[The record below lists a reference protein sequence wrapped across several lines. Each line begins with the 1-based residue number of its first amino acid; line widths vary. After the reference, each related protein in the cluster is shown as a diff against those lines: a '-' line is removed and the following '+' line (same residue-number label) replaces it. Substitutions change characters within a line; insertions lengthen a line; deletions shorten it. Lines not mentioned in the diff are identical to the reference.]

1 MFIAVLLVASHSPFC
16 VKRIEHCRPG
26 CWKSTNY
33 YCQGGALG
41 TWSVSA
47 SHQPLLCSEVAV
59 GMLECSH
66 GHAHRQQCTVD
77 RQPPYLVVL
86 ASRLGW
92 SAGLLGRHDGITVE
106 PAAVLCFL
114 GSPSCHH
121 LMVPLSETTGACCWH
136 GRYFERQV
144 LALCSVQ
151 HYLFSILSRPFP
163 SRAPDGTK
171 DSLQLGNEGSPRTS
185 RYRHTLT
192 RKARS
197 PGPPRSYC
205 RSVSH
210 HHQKIRRQTDIT
222 RTRKLKNS
230 SIRSIWTYLTA
241 RERESCLLKKLDV

>member
-1 MFIAVLLVASHSPFC
+1 MFIAVLLSYVQFPFLCVKQEHVPLLLPFYLVASHSPFC

-47 SHQPLLCSEVAV
+47 SHQPVINCCCAVRLLWECWSVPTAMHTANSV
-59 GMLECSH
+59 PSTDSLRTLSCWPAAWAGLPPVCWAGMMESLWN
-66 GHAHRQQCTVD
+66 QQLF
-77 RQPPYLVVL
+77 YAFLVV
-86 ASRLGW
+86 
-92 SAGLLGRHDGITVE
+92 
-106 PAAVLCFL
+106 
-114 GSPSCHH
+114 H

-163 SRAPDGTK
+163 SRGPDGTK

-192 RKARS
+192 RKATS
-197 PGPPRSYC
+197 PGPPHNYC

-210 HHQKIRRQTDIT
+210 LHQKIRRETDRQT
-222 RTRKLKNS
+222 
-230 SIRSIWTYLTA
+230 
-241 RERESCLLKKLDV
+241 